1 MKKLG
6 ALILGVVLA
15 GRALAEVGNVFNVL
29 DYVDPTQAPDY
40 TSAFQLALRD
50 AGFAYATTG
59 KMSEVQIPAGTYE
72 LASTIHIY
80 SGTIVCADPNAR
92 IVCCMK
98 DDGGLLRSV
107 HFDES
112 GVMCEGG
119 QDCRHGGYSQ
129 IHDVAIIGGI
139 WDRASPAS
147 ANTYVIQI
155 RHGENI
161 AIMDMTIRGATNHL
175 LNLSGCRH
183 VEVSGV
189 CFEGAVAYT
198 GGDAA
203 FWGTFKRGD
212 SSRYKTIEALH
223 LDIIDRFGK
232 NESAAYP
239 LDDTG
244 CDKVVVSDCEF
255 KGVFAGVG
263 THHVND
269 VCAGEVDVE
278 HCLFTGLKGF
288 ACYAYGYQN
297 FRINDCTVEGGFGA
311 ARIEG
316 KKTQCTIDGLTCTKS
331 TDNAIHV
338 DTGATLFLLGSTI
351 SDVAKSMAAVRVVG
365 GSSAGVE
372 GCQLINPG
380 MKGFSVDEASILIA
394 KKNTI
399 TRAGQYGIYCVGK
412 SALTA
417 SGNTIS
423 APGESGL
430 MIKGSSTATVS
441 SNKIVGAE
449 KFGVRVSESTKA
461 TVSSNTIA
469 DSAGD
474 GIFVDGDST
483 VTVSSNKITTSA
495 ERGIRLQNCSTK
507 SMVSKNTIDTT
518 GAEGI
523 YFNGC
528 TNGTISGNKIR
539 KTKGYGIRV
548 QGTSGAP
555 AAVTISGNDVGT
567 GSPTTSA
574 DIRLGDYCVKCKV
587 SNNTL
592 VNKLFSISKV
602 GTSGNVY
609 TPPATTLT
617 TVTLDKTLKASKV
630 TWTAQKMADGYEVQY
645 ATDSAF
651 TKPKSVKVAGMKT
664 VSAKLSNLDPSKSY
678 YVRVRTYAVSQ
689 KVTYY
694 SAWSAARV
702 LVPDYFKGN
711 YSGYC
716 LVKKFPALVSLN
728 VKSAECVTGE
738 ITFKGKVYPITEAQI
753 TAYSA
758 EKATAAFKTQIVI
771 GKSSW
776 TVKISLKRL
785 NASIGAVKASVSL
798 SDFVLL
804 AERDTKLCAAAGA
817 LKALAGTKV
826 SITAA
831 KYKGT
836 GLASADKITI
846 EYGSAL
852 VKVTSVVKGKKNT
865 YTMPLMVET
874 VATSWYNKVYTAKLP
889 LENYSAGYGK
899 LLTATFTVDTK
910 GKISSK
916 YACAALQ

>member
-6 ALILGVVLA
+6 ALILAVAFV

-29 DYVDPTQAPDY
+29 DYVDPTQAADY
-40 TSAFQLALRD
+40 TRAFQLALRD
-50 AGFAYATTG
+50 AGSAYADTG
-59 KMSEVQIPAGTYE
+59 KMSEVHIPAGTYE

-92 IVCCMK
+92 IVCSMK

-107 HFDES
+107 HLDAS
-112 GVMCEGG
+112 GGICEGG
-119 QDCRHGGYSQ
+119 TACRHGGYSQ

-161 AIMDMTIRGATNHL
+161 AIRNMTIRGATNHL

-198 GGDAA
+198 GGDAT

-212 SSRYKTIEALH
+212 ASRYKTIEALH

-232 NESAAYP
+232 NETAAYP

-244 CDKVVVSDCEF
+244 CDQVIVSDCDF
-255 KGVFAGVG
+255 NGVFAGVG

-269 VCAGEVDVE
+269 VCAGEVKVE
-278 HCLFTGLKGF
+278 RCSFTGLNGF
-288 ACYAYGYQN
+288 ACYVFGYKKFQV
-297 FRINDCTVEGGFGA
+297 NDCAVEGGFGA

-316 KKTQCTIDGLTCTKS
+316 KTTQCTIDGLTCANGA
-331 TDNAIHV
+331 DNAVHV
-338 DTGATLFLLGSTI
+338 DTEATLILSSSTI
-351 SDVAKSMAAVRVVG
+351 SNVAKSMAAVRVVG

-380 MKGFSVDEASILIA
+380 MKGLSVDGASTLIA

-399 TRAGQYGIYCVGK
+399 TKAGQYGIYCVGK
-412 SALTA
+412 SILTA
-417 SGNTIS
+417 SGNTITTPS
-423 APGESGL
+423 ESGL
-430 MIKGSSTATVS
+430 MIKGGSTATVS
-441 SNKIVGAE
+441 SNKITGAK

-461 TVSSNTIA
+461 TISGNTITG
-469 DSAGD
+469 STSD
-474 GIFVDGDST
+474 GIFVDGAST
-483 VTVSSNKITTSA
+483 VTISSNKITTSG

-507 SMVSKNTIDTT
+507 STVSKNTIDTT

-523 YFNGC
+523 YFNNC
-528 TNGTISGNKIR
+528 KNGTISGNKIR

-548 QGTSGAP
+548 QGASGAT
-555 AAVTISGNDVGT
+555 AAITISGNDVGT

-592 VNKLFSISKV
+592 VNKLFSISKI

-617 TVTLDKTLKASKV
+617 ALTLDKTLKTAKV
-630 TWTAQKMADGYEVQY
+630 TWTAQKMADGYEIQY
-645 ATDSAF
+645 ATDTAF
-651 TKPKSVKVAGMKT
+651 TKPTTVKVAGMKT
-664 VSAKLSNLDPSKSY
+664 VSTKLSKLDPAKSY
-678 YVRVRTYAVSQ
+678 YVRVRTYVVSQ

-702 LVPDYFKGN
+702 LVPDYFNGN
-711 YSGYC
+711 YAGYC
-716 LVKKFPALVSLN
+716 LVKKFPALVTLG
-728 VKSAECVTGE
+728 VKSAESVTGE

-758 EKATAAFKTQIVI
+758 KSATAKFRTQVVI

-776 TVKISLKRL
+776 TVDISLKQL
-785 NASIGAVKASVSL
+785 DASIGAVKASASL
-798 SDFVLL
+798 SDFVLF
-804 AERDTKLCAAAGA
+804 AERDTDLCSSKGA
-817 LKALAGTKV
+817 LKAINGTKV
-826 SITAA
+826 VITAA

-836 GLASADKITI
+836 GLASDDKITI
-846 EYGSAL
+846 EYKSSL
-852 VKVTSVVKGKKNT
+852 VKVTAVVKGKKNT

-889 LENYSAGYGK
+889 LENYSTGYGK
-899 LLTATFTVDTK
+899 LLTATFTVNTK